1 MHNLYHDNKNIPSV
15 FNPKNLDKTG
25 TQWQNQTK
33 KPNDRNPQDFGD
45 YCTFHMITV
54 EIWETE
60 ISMAADIWIVVLCVV
75 TQKVKNV
82 RKNLLPR
89 STGYLEH

>member
-1 MHNLYHDNKNIPSV
+1 
-15 FNPKNLDKTG
+15 
-25 TQWQNQTK
+25 
-33 KPNDRNPQDFGD
+33 
-45 YCTFHMITV
+45 MITV